1 MSAPSVRLSLCGD
14 VMLGRGVDQILPH
27 PGDAALREA
36 FVRDALAYV
45 ELAEAVNGRIARPV
59 DFCWPWG
66 DVLHLLDGF
75 EPSVRVVNVETSI
88 TRSAAFAPRKAVHYR
103 VNPLNVPCLSAA
115 RPDVCTLAN
124 NHVLD
129 FGYPGLEETL
139 RTLAGA
145 GLRAVGA
152 GKNAHEARQPAIVPL
167 SGGGRAVILSV
178 GMASSGIPEA
188 WVASEQQ
195 PGVDFLAEPSQMAAA
210 DVTDRVHV
218 VKRAGDIAVVSIHW
232 GSNWGYDIAD
242 DQVSFAHALIDGG
255 VDVVHGHSSHHPRP
269 VEVYEGKLILY
280 GCGDFVDDYEGITGY
295 EEFRDDLRLLFLVSL
310 DPRTGEL
317 ADMRMAP
324 LQARQM
330 RLWHASGEDSRWL
343 RSTLDRVSRRFG
355 SRIDLEPDGMLILR
369 RRRPPTSNCRTTPP
383 ATTIPTASAK
393 YCPAE
398 RLRPRA
404 RHACRV
410 SQRR

>member
-1 MSAPSVRLSLCGD
+1 MSAPTARLSLCGD

-27 PGDAALREA
+27 PGDATLREA
-36 FVRDALAYV
+36 FVRDARTYV
-45 ELAEAVNGRIARPV
+45 GLAEEANGPIARPV

-66 DVLHLLDGF
+66 DALDLLDGF

-88 TRSAAFAPRKAVHYR
+88 TKSDAFAPRKAVHYR
-103 VNPLNVPCLSAA
+103 ISPPNVPCLSAA
-115 RPDVCTLAN
+115 RPDVCVLAN

-152 GKNAHEARQPAIVPL
+152 GRNVHDARRPAIVPL
-167 SGGGRAVILSV
+167 DGAGRAVILSV

-188 WVASEQQ
+188 WAASERR
-195 PGVDFLAEPSQMAAA
+195 PGIDFLAEPSQSAAA
-210 DVTDRVHV
+210 DVAARVQV
-218 VKRAGDIAVVSIHW
+218 VKRAGDVAVVSVHW

-242 DQVSFAHALIDGG
+242 DQVSFAHALVDGG

-280 GCGDFVDDYEGITGY
+280 GCGDFIDDYEGITGY

-310 DPRTGEL
+310 DRNSGQLVE
-317 ADMRMAP
+317 AKMAP
-324 LQARQM
+324 LQARRM
-330 RLWHASGEDSRWL
+330 RLRNASGEDSRWL
-343 RSTLDRVSRRFG
+343 CSMLDRVSRRFG
-355 SRIDLEPDGMLILR
+355 SRIDLEPDGLLVLR
-369 RRRPPTSNCRTTPP
+369 LTGR
-383 ATTIPTASAK
+383 
-393 YCPAE
+393 
-398 RLRPRA
+398 
-404 RHACRV
+404 
-410 SQRR
+410 